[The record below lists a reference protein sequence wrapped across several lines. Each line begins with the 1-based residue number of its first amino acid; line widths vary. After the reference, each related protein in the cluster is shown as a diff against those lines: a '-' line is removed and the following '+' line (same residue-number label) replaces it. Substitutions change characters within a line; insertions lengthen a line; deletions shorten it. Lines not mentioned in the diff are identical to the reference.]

1 MAAQAR
7 RVRPETTGFDVGIVR
22 DNASVAQARNFRET
36 ILARE
41 SGPRP
46 GDERFEE
53 HSDHLVV
60 RDLKSGDIVGAY
72 RILPPRDAR
81 KAGGYFADRDFD
93 LALLIVLR
101 ERMVEVDR
109 PCVDPVY
116 PFESVMTH
124 LWSALARYLIENRF
138 DYVFGT
144 ADVTLRD
151 GGHCAASIHRMACAR
166 FVSPEDY
173 RVFPRHHLPLDSLS
187 NTRPVTL
194 PPLLKGYLDLGAWVC
209 GEPALVTAAGSAEF
223 PILLPLA
230 RMRGGDARDF
240 LAKAT

>member
-7 RVRPETTGFDVGIVR
+7 SVRPEATSFEMGVVR
-22 DNASVAQARNFRET
+22 DKARVGQARSLRERV
-36 ILARE
+36 LAHD
-41 SGPRP
+41 GFPRS
-46 GDERFEE
+46 GDERFDE

-60 RDLKSGDIVGAY
+60 RDTKSGAIVGAY

-81 KAGGYFADRDFD
+81 KAGGYSADRDFD

-116 PFESVMTH
+116 PFESVMTY

-151 GGHCAASIHRMACAR
+151 GGHAAASIHRMACAR
-166 FVSPEDY
+166 FASPEDY
-173 RVFPRHHLPLDSLS
+173 RVFPRRHLPLDSLS
-187 NTRPVTL
+187 VTRPVTL

-209 GEPALVTAAGSAEF
+209 GEPALIAETGNAEF
-223 PILLPLA
+223 PVLLPLA

-240 LAKAT
+240 LARAT

>member
-7 RVRPETTGFDVGIVR
+7 SVRPQATSFEVGIVR
-22 DNASVAQARNFRET
+22 DKARIAQARCLRET
-36 ILARE
+36 LLA
-41 SGPRP
+41 P
-46 GDERFEE
+46 GSEPHPGEELFEE
-53 HSDHLVV
+53 HGDHLIA
-60 RDLKSGDIVGAY
+60 RDPKSGSVAGAY
-72 RILPPRDAR
+72 RILAPRDAR
-81 KAGGYFADRDFD
+81 KAGGYCADRDFD

-144 ADVTLRD
+144 AGVTLGD
-151 GGHCAASIHRMACAR
+151 GGHAAASIHRMACAR

-173 RVFPRHHLPLDSLS
+173 RVFPRRHLPLDSLS
-187 NTRPVTL
+187 ITRPVTL

-209 GEPALVTAAGSAEF
+209 GEPALATESARADF

-230 RMRGGDARDF
+230 RKRGGDARDF
-240 LAKAT
+240 LARAT